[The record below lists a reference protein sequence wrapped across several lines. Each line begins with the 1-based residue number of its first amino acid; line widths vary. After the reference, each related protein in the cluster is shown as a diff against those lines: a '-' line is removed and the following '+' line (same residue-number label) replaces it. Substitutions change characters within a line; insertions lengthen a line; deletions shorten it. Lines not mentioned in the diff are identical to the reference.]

1 MKIVLFAL
9 ILLWLYSYWR
19 FTGKRSHMRKLVM
32 VTERRFAQ
40 LKTQQS
46 AIDLATAYMN
56 AQRYADAYAL
66 YAKILSEGCVQA
78 EIIRLNM
85 EFCQKPL
92 PWSKGLKNHSQSY
105 WHNFMLVRLGGR
117 RNNLISQE
125 AILALD
131 NYNITGKFN

>member
-9 ILLWLYSYWR
+9 VLLWLYSYWR
-19 FTGKRSHMRKLVM
+19 FTGKRSHMRKLVI

-40 LKTQQS
+40 LNTQQS

-56 AQRYADAYAL
+56 AQRYADAYAI
-66 YAKILSEGCVQA
+66 YANILTEGCVQA
-78 EIIRLNM
+78 DTIKLNM

-92 PWSKGLKNHSQSY
+92 PWSKGLKNHRQSY
-105 WHNFMLVRLGGR
+105 WHNFMLVRFGGR
-117 RNNLISQE
+117 RNNMISEE

-131 NYNITGKFN
+131 NYTILNK